1 MERMLSCL
9 GIMALVCLL
18 GACSATSGGTSGDGS
33 SNAAAEAVQAAEPA
47 IAINPSPDKYTWY
60 VKSYVGMNASQ
71 VGYTAL
77 DGSRRETYGYCAM
90 PIVFVSPD
98 GTYIDPQNEELLQ
111 QYRVVGQNLAPNTE
125 IKYTF
130 ITMSD
135 GAESSSLIRRHSC
148 RERPWLR
155 AGRHK
160 PGSSPPAQLDERHSE
175 MLHREGRG
183 PSGLLIPALGGCY
196 SVIYAEGMLL
206 GFAWGHAWPWR
217 GHPTWHG
224 QSDIPGRDG
233 DDSFCDRIGAV
244 CRADDAACTD
254 FEISKLAERREVLCG
269 LWAGCSSHLYLYGV
283 KNPSILNDEV
293 YLPLAGI
300 PVEPDVSQVAARIH
314 KGFQYLVYNE
324 GLEEMPCHSSSRSGN
339 RVCPAQKIAGK
350 ACVHEEELGGFRKAL
365 ARIGPE
371 GPNKMNDS

>member
-18 GACSATSGGTSGDGS
+18 GACSATSGGTSGDNS

-135 GAESSSLIRRHSC
+135 GTESSSLIKWSSIDEIVLSVSKIDDQSGTTIDMTEISAAPDQYHYFIKDYT
-148 RERPWLR
+148 
-155 AGRHK
+155 GRN
-160 PGSSPPAQLDERHSE
+160 L
-175 MLHREGRG
+175 
-183 PSGLLIPALGGCY
+183 
-196 SVIYAEGMLL
+196 
-206 GFAWGHAWPWR
+206 
-217 GHPTWHG
+217 
-224 QSDIPGRDG
+224 
-233 DDSFCDRIGAV
+233 
-244 CRADDAACTD
+244 AACGY
-254 FEISKLAERREVLCG
+254 IS
-269 LWAGCSSHLYLYGV
+269 
-283 KNPSILNDEV
+283 
-293 YLPLAGI
+293 LAGDLRDKVGI
-300 PVEPDVSQVAARIH
+300 
-314 KGFQYLVYNE
+314 
-324 GLEEMPCHSSSRSGN
+324 GN
-339 RVCPAQKIAGK
+339 VMLDIC
-350 ACVHEEELGGFRKAL
+350 
-365 ARIGPE
+365 
-371 GPNKMNDS
+371 